1 MRSFYCKLRL
11 TSDLRDSILQ
21 FDFCHFV
28 RRKICV
34 CSTSEA
40 SFATEQCSTDSKT
53 LILEFR
59 VHHTTLI
66 FLGDLDIILSRACI
80 SY

>member
-1 MRSFYCKLRL
+1 MHNFYCKLRL

-21 FDFCHFV
+21 FDFCHFIK
-28 RRKICV
+28 RKICV

-40 SFATEQCSTDSKT
+40 SFAMEQCSMDSKT

-66 FLGDLDIILSRACI
+66 FPSDLDIISSRACI